1 MLSERQSLAAEYAA
15 WRLFSPRAG
24 AAVAAMFRD
33 RPVSGPL
40 HGPAL
45 DCPQLDLDGR
55 ETAGKAPEPPKSPA
69 PAEPAARLFDAPRT
83 MRGQIALETDTP
95 APLRALRHHVSG
107 AIARGDA
114 EPIVARE
121 TAAPAWWAR

>member
-1 MLSERQSLAAEYAA
+1 MLTERQSLAAEYAA

-83 MRGQIALETDTP
+83 MRGQIALETD
-95 APLRALRHHVSG
+95 
-107 AIARGDA
+107 
-114 EPIVARE
+114 
-121 TAAPAWWAR
+121 AAQDTSPCPR